1 MYYIFEVAD
10 AKSMNTNTYGIKNTK
25 RIERIEYSGFYRF
38 DFLVGGS
45 PALAGAGPDSA
56 LRFLAVRV

>member
-1 MYYIFEVAD
+1 MYISICEP
-10 AKSMNTNTYGIKNTK
+10 KSEKTQV
-25 RIERIEYSGFYRF
+25 SSCYRF

-45 PALAGAGPDSA
+45 PAPAKLGPDSA